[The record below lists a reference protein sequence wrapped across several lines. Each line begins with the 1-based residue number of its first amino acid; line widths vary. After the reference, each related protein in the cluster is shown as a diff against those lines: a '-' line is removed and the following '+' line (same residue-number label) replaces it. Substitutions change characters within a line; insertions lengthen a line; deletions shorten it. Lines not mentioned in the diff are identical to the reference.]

1 MRHVIRAKPHVSP
14 TEALVTWEKPH
25 VILSGARAQP
35 RIRLAA
41 RATVRVG
48 GARLVRF
55 EMMLIPLV
63 VALGVALVG
72 GRAYVR
78 WAPRR
83 ALDIP
88 NQRSSHT
95 RPTPRGGGLV
105 IVSGFFVGLA
115 VWLSMGGGLSPRAL
129 GWLAGALLVAS
140 ISFVDDLRPLP
151 AVPRLLTHV
160 LAAVVLTIVGV
171 QQRETPVLLA
181 LPLAFV
187 WIGLVTNVYNF
198 MDGIDGLAATQ
209 AVIAGAA
216 LAIGGSMVKNPL
228 LATSGSLLA
237 AASIGFLVY
246 NLPPARL
253 FMGDVGSTFLGF
265 SFAGLSLLGNIG
277 VGGGRLPVE
286 FGAVILAPFLFDSL
300 VTLARRMARGER
312 WYAAHRSHY
321 YQRLTQRGLSHRQ
334 VTGLYAGLA
343 VAAACA
349 GLVGLVVDAPVRQ
362 LLAALAYVPMLA
374 VVALVWRLEASDR
387 QPEQP
392 NEAPT
397 VVTQGHS

>member
-1 MRHVIRAKPHVSP
+1 
-14 TEALVTWEKPH
+14 
-25 VILSGARAQP
+25 
-35 RIRLAA
+35 
-41 RATVRVG
+41 
-48 GARLVRF
+48 
-55 EMMLIPLV
+55 MLIPLL
-63 VALGVALVG
+63 VALGVALAG
-72 GRAYVR
+72 GWGYVR

-105 IVSGFFVGLA
+105 IVGGFFVGLG
-115 VWLSMGGGLSPRAL
+115 VWLALGGSLSPRAL

-140 ISFVDDLRPLP
+140 VSFVDDLRPLP
-151 AVPRLLTHV
+151 AIPRLLTHA

-171 QQRETPVLLA
+171 QQRETPLLLA

-187 WIGLVTNVYNF
+187 WIALVTNVYNF

-216 LAIGGSMVKNPL
+216 LAIAGSIVTNPL

-277 VGGGRLPVE
+277 VGGGRVPVE

-300 VTLARRMARGER
+300 VTLVRRMARGER

-334 VTGLYAGLA
+334 VTSLYAGLA

-349 GLVGLVVDAPVRQ
+349 GLVGLMVDAPVRQ
-362 LLAALAYVPMLA
+362 LLAVLAYVPMLG

-387 QPEQP
+387 QPKQP
-392 NEAPT
+392 NEAST